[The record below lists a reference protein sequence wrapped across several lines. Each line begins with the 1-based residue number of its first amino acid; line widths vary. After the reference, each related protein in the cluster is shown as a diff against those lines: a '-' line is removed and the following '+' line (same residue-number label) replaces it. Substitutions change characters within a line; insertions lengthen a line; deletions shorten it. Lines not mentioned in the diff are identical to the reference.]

1 MKLFNVLPTAG
12 LIASLLSALIVGLS
26 SATQVVAQV
35 LAAPEIVE
43 IDRIV
48 AVVNDDVIV
57 YSALQTRLG
66 TVVER
71 LEDSGVPAPPGDV
84 LEKQVLEQLILDRLQ
99 MQIAADTG
107 VRIDDETLNRQIAD
121 IARQNNLSLREF
133 RDVLQRDGYGFAAFR
148 EEIRNELIKSRV
160 QQRQIRSRVQV
171 TDRDIDDFLATREKQ
186 GGNTPEYRVAHI
198 LIAVPDGASP
208 EQLAD
213 ARDEI
218 EDILARL
225 NAGANFGRTAA
236 AESDGRQALEG
247 GDLGWRKDGELPTLF
262 EKAVPELEK
271 GEVSGI
277 IRSSSGFHLV
287 KLLDVRGAERHVIS
301 QTRARHIL
309 IKTTEVVSGQDA
321 RERLRILRSRILNGA
336 DFNQLARASSDDPGS
351 AVKGG
356 SLGWL
361 SPGDTIPPFEKSMNA
376 LAVGEISAPFETEFG
391 WHILQV
397 LGRRD
402 RDSTDEVRRAN
413 AATALRDRK
422 VDEELQSWFRQ
433 IRDEAYIEYR
443 LDE

>member
-1 MKLFNVLPTAG
+1 LKNINTLAAAG
-12 LIASLLSALIVGLS
+12 LMASLIGGLITGLTF
-26 SATQVVAQV
+26 APRVVAQA
-35 LAAPEIVE
+35 AAPEIVE

-57 YSALQTRLG
+57 YSELRTRLKA
-66 TVVER
+66 VVQR
-71 LEDSGVPAPPGDV
+71 LEDSGVPPPPADV

-99 MQIAADTG
+99 MQMATSTG
-107 VRIDDETLNRQIAD
+107 IRIDDESLNRQIAD

-133 RDVLQRDGYGFAAFR
+133 RDVLSRDGYDFVAFR
-148 EEIRNELIKSRV
+148 EEIRDELIKSRV
-160 QQRQIRSRVQV
+160 QQRQVQDRVQV
-171 TDRDIDDFLATREKQ
+171 TDRDIDNFLATRAKQ
-186 GGNTPEYRVAHI
+186 GGNNPEYRVGHI

-208 EQLAD
+208 EELAD
-213 ARDEI
+213 ARDEA

-247 GDLGWRKDGELPTLF
+247 GDLGWRKGGELPTLF
-262 EKAVPELEK
+262 ENAVPKLQK
-271 GEVSGI
+271 GEVSDI
-277 IRSSSGFHLV
+277 MRSSSGFHLV
-287 KLLDVRGAERHVIS
+287 KLLDVRGAERHVIK
-301 QTRARHIL
+301 QTHAQHIL
-309 IKTTEVVSGQDA
+309 IRTTAVISAEDA
-321 RERLRILRSRILNGA
+321 RSRLTVLRERIFNGA
-336 DFNQLARASSDDPGS
+336 DFNQLAQASSDDPGS

-361 SPGDTIPPFEKSMNA
+361 SPGDTIPPFEKTMDEIE
-376 LAVGEISAPFETEFG
+376 VGEISKPFETQFG
-391 WHILQV
+391 WHIIQV

-402 RDSTDEVRRAN
+402 RDSTEEVQRAN
-413 AATALRDRK
+413 AATALRERK

>member
-1 MKLFNVLPTAG
+1 MASLIGG
-12 LIASLLSALIVGLS
+12 LITGL
-26 SATQVVAQV
+26 TFTPRVVAQA
-35 LAAPEIVE
+35 AAPEIVE

-48 AVVNDDVIV
+48 AVVNNDVIV
-57 YSALQTRLG
+57 YSELRTRLKA
-66 TVVER
+66 VVQR
-71 LEDSGVPAPPGDV
+71 LEDSGVPPPPVDV

-99 MQIAADTG
+99 MQMADSTG
-107 VRIDDETLNRQIAD
+107 IRIDDESLNRQIAD

-133 RDVLQRDGYGFAAFR
+133 RDVLSRDGYDFVAFR
-148 EEIRNELIKSRV
+148 EEIRDELIKSRV
-160 QQRQIRSRVQV
+160 QQRQVQDRVQV
-171 TDRDIDDFLATREKQ
+171 TDRDIDNFLATRAKQ
-186 GGNTPEYRVAHI
+186 GGNNPEYRIGHI

-213 ARDEI
+213 ARDEA

-247 GDLGWRKDGELPTLF
+247 GDLGWRKGGELPTLF
-262 EKAVPELEK
+262 ENVAPKLQK
-271 GEVSGI
+271 GEVSDI

-287 KLLDVRGAERHVIS
+287 KLLDVRGAERHVIK
-301 QTRARHIL
+301 QTHAQHIL
-309 IKTTEVVSGQDA
+309 IRTTAVISAEDA
-321 RERLRILRSRILNGA
+321 RSRLNVLRERIVNGA
-336 DFNQLARASSDDPGS
+336 DFNQLAQASSDDPGS

-361 SPGDTIPPFEKSMNA
+361 SPGDTIPPFEKTMDE
-376 LAVGEISAPFETEFG
+376 LEVGEISKPFETQFG
-391 WHILQV
+391 WHIIQV
-397 LGRRD
+397 VGRRD
-402 RDSTDEVRRAN
+402 RDSTEEVQRAN
-413 AATALRDRK
+413 AATALRERK

>member
-1 MKLFNVLPTAG
+1 M
-12 LIASLLSALIVGLS
+12 ASLIIGLVTGLAMATGVG
-26 SATQVVAQV
+26 AQV
-35 LAAPEIVE
+35 AAPEIIE

-57 YSALQTRLG
+57 YSEMRTRLDA
-66 TVVER
+66 VVQR
-71 LEDSGVPAPPGDV
+71 LEDSGVPAPPADA

-99 MQIAADTG
+99 MQMAASTG
-107 VRIDDETLNRQIAD
+107 IRVDDETLNRQIAD

-133 RDVLQRDGYGFAAFR
+133 RDVLARDGYDFAGFR

-160 QQRQIRSRVQV
+160 QQRQVEDRVQV
-171 TDRDIDDFLATREKQ
+171 TDRDIDNFLATRAKQ
-186 GGNTPEYRVAHI
+186 GGNNPEYRVGHI

-208 EQLAD
+208 EELAD
-213 ARDEI
+213 ARDEAQ
-218 EDILARL
+218 DILARL

-247 GDLGWRKDGELPTLF
+247 GDLGWRKSEELPTLF
-262 EKAVPELEK
+262 EEVVPTLQK
-271 GEVSGI
+271 GEVSDVM
-277 IRSSSGFHLV
+277 RSSSGFHLI
-287 KLLDVRGAERHVIS
+287 KLLDVRGTERHVIK
-301 QTRARHIL
+301 QTNAQHIL
-309 IKTTEVVSGQDA
+309 IKTTEVISAEDA
-321 RERLRILRSRILNGA
+321 RSRLRVLRSRILNGA

-361 SPGDTIPPFEKSMNA
+361 SPGDTIPPFEKTMDG
-376 LAVGEISAPFETEFG
+376 LAVGEISTPFETQFG
-391 WHILQV
+391 WHIIQV
-397 LGRRD
+397 LARRD
-402 RDSTDEVRRAN
+402 RDSTEEVQRAN

>member
-1 MKLFNVLPTAG
+1 MAG
-12 LIASLLSALIVGLS
+12 LIFGLV
-26 SATQVVAQV
+26 TGLTLTTEVVAQV
-35 LAAPEIVE
+35 AAPEIVE

-57 YSALQTRLG
+57 YSELRTRLVA
-66 TVVER
+66 VVQR
-71 LEDSGVPAPPGDV
+71 LEDSGVPAPPADV

-99 MQIAADTG
+99 MQMAASTG
-107 VRIDDETLNRQIAD
+107 IRVDDETLNRQIAD

-133 RDVLQRDGYGFAAFR
+133 RDVLARDGYDFVGFR

-160 QQRQIRSRVQV
+160 QQRQVQDRVQV
-171 TDRDIDDFLATREKQ
+171 TDRDIDNFLATRAKQ
-186 GGNTPEYRVAHI
+186 GRNNPEYRVGHI

-208 EQLAD
+208 EELAD
-213 ARDEI
+213 ARDEA

-247 GDLGWRKDGELPTLF
+247 GDLGWRKSEELPTLF
-262 EKAVPELEK
+262 EKVVPTLQK
-271 GEVSGI
+271 GEVSDV

-287 KLLDVRGAERHVIS
+287 KMLDVRGTERHVVK
-301 QTRARHIL
+301 QTHAQHIL
-309 IKTTEVVSGQDA
+309 IKTTEVISAEDA
-321 RERLRILRSRILNGA
+321 RSRLRVLRSRILNGA
-336 DFNQLARASSDDPGS
+336 DFNQLARASSEDPGS

-361 SPGDTIPPFEKSMNA
+361 SPGDTIPPFEKTMDG
-376 LAVGEISAPFETEFG
+376 LAVSEISTPFETQFG
-391 WHILQV
+391 WHIIQV
-397 LGRRD
+397 LARRD
-402 RDSTDEVRRAN
+402 RDSTEEVQRAN

>member
-1 MKLFNVLPTAG
+1 LKHFSAFGTAG
-12 LIASLLSALIVGLS
+12 LIASLLCGLVLGLS
-26 SATQVVAQV
+26 SATQAVAQV

-57 YSALQTRLG
+57 YSALQTRVR
-66 TVVER
+66 TVVEQ
-71 LEDSGVPAPPGDV
+71 LENSGVPAPPGDV
-84 LEKQVLEQLILDRLQ
+84 LEKQVLEQLIIDRLQ

-107 VRIDDETLNRQIAD
+107 IRIDDESLNRQIAD
-121 IARQNNLSLREF
+121 IARQNNLSLRQF
-133 RDVLQRDGYGFAAFR
+133 RDVLKRDGYDFAAFR

-160 QQRQIRSRVQV
+160 QQRQVQSRVQV
-171 TDRDIDDFLATREKQ
+171 TDRDIDNFLATREKQ
-186 GGNTPEYRVAHI
+186 GGNTADSRIGHI
-198 LIAVPDGASP
+198 LVAVPDGASP
-208 EQLAD
+208 EQLAE

-262 EKAVPELEK
+262 ENVVPELKK
-271 GEVSGI
+271 GEVSDI

-287 KLLDVRGAERHVIS
+287 KLLDVRGTERHVIN
-301 QTRARHIL
+301 QTHAQHIL
-309 IKTTEVVSGQDA
+309 IKTTEVLSGQDA
-321 RERLRILRSRILNGA
+321 RARLLLLRSQILNGA

-361 SPGDTIPPFEKSMNA
+361 SPGDTIPTFEKSMDA
-376 LAVGEISAPFETEFG
+376 LAVGEISAPFETQFG

-402 RDSTDEVRRAN
+402 RDSTEEVRRAN
-413 AATALRDRK
+413 AATALRERK